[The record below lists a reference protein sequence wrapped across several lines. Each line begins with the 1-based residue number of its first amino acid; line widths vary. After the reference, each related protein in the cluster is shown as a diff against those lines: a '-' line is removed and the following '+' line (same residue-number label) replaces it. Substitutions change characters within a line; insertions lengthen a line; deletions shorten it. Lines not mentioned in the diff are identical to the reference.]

1 MHALVSPDLST
12 SFVPIVSWYFNA
24 RTRCGGR
31 LFEQFRAGAR
41 TVYAHP
47 RVDGFAQVR
56 VYTWGR
62 FRVPSTARSHSGGKR
77 RIWLFPSLGFFGD
90 VIRRCPAE
98 PRLSG
103 PCRCGSRHRRP
114 WLHTC
119 HPSRRVTQITDAGN
133 RFERHGNRAGVA
145 ARGRNP
151 PVWCERMNGVLLTA
165 LSGSQRLSAALD
177 SRPAA
182 VSAQKSADRNG
193 SHHL

>member
-1 MHALVSPDLST
+1 MHAVGSPDFST
-12 SFVPIVSWYFNA
+12 SLVPIVSWYFNA

-77 RIWLFPSLGFFGD
+77 RTWTFPSRGFY
-90 VIRRCPAE
+90 
-98 PRLSG
+98 SG
-103 PCRCGSRHRRP
+103 RYSPM
-114 WLHTC
+114 
-119 HPSRRVTQITDAGN
+119 SRRAKALGHGLVRITPPAALVAHLPSQPASHAN
-133 RFERHGNRAGVA
+133 HGRRKPILA
-145 ARGRNP
+145 ARKPGWRRRSRPKP
-151 PVWCERMNGVLLTA
+151 PCLVRADERGA
-165 LSGSQRLSAALD
+165 SDGSQRLSAALD